1 MDGWV
6 DGWRGENSPAN
17 TQKNSHTPLSLSQ
30 IWDVTTRKCLRS
42 LSGHRL
48 AITALAWGGAGR
60 LYSASRDASVGV
72 WDPDTGAR
80 VAVLAGHGHWVNA
93 LALSPAHALRTGAC
107 EHPGER
113 LGRRQRAKGEGG
125 SDAASTTPSSSSS
138 SSSLQAAAAARYAAA
153 TGGRPERLV
162 TASDDFT
169 LHLWCP
175 STSAKPLARLTGH
188 AQAVNHVAFSPDGR
202 ALASASFD
210 KSVRVWDGETGAH
223 VATLRGH
230 VGAVYMVAWSAD
242 SRLLATA
249 SKDSTLKVWDVATGK
264 VRAELP
270 GHADEVYAL
279 DWSPDGGCVAS
290 GGRDKV
296 VRLWRQ

>member
-1 MDGWV
+1 
-6 DGWRGENSPAN
+6 
-17 TQKNSHTPLSLSQ
+17 
-30 IWDVTTRKCLRS
+30 VTTRKCLRS

-48 AITALAWGGAGR
+48 AVTALAWGGAGR
-60 LYSASRDASVGV
+60 LYSASRDASVCV
-72 WDPDTGAR
+72 WDPETGAR
-80 VAVLAGHGHWVNA
+80 IAVLAGHGHWVNA
-93 LALSPAHALRTGAC
+93 LALSSAHALRTGAC

-113 LGRRQRAKGEGG
+113 KGSGRKSGGDEGP
-125 SDAASTTPSSSSS
+125 STSSSASP
-138 SSSLQAAAAARYAAA
+138 QALAAKRYASA
-153 TGGRPERLV
+153 TAGRPERLV
-162 TASDDFT
+162 TASDDYT

-175 STSAKPLARLTGH
+175 SVSTKPLARLTGH

-202 ALASASFD
+202 VLASASFD
-210 KSVRVWDGETGAH
+210 KSVRLWDGETGAH

-249 SKDSTLKVWDVATGK
+249 SKDSTLKVWDVASGRVK
-264 VRAELP
+264 VELP
-270 GHADEVYAL
+270 GHADEVFAL